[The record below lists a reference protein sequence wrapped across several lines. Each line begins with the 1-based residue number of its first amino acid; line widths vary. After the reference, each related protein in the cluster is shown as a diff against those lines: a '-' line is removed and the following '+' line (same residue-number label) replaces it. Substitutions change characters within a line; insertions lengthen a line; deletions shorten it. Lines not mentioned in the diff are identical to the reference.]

1 VTGQGAAGIY
11 EGLDLAPQHAAK
23 IGSSAISRE
32 VAEQRGYQT
41 IRTKSGL
48 AEFGFGRSQQI
59 IPTLL
64 VPVWGV
70 TGEIATRQH
79 RPDSPRERKGKGNGK
94 SKIVKYETP
103 DGSRMVLDV
112 PPGARAGI
120 GDPKVPLWI
129 TEGVLKADSAVSAGL
144 CCVAVLGVWN
154 WRGTNADGGKT
165 ALADWECVALNGREV
180 FIVFDSD
187 VMTKRAV
194 HDALARLG
202 AFLTRR
208 GAAVAYVYLP
218 QGESGAKVGLDDF
231 LADRGTTDGLRR
243 LARTRLADQEGAE
256 RAWPSPQDPMAV
268 ARRYMQEYTKDGM
281 PLLRRWRGAWMR
293 WETTHWAEADDAT
306 VRAELYKALEHATW
320 IGLDNHGEPDE
331 SGWQPNRNK
340 IANVIEALGAITHL
354 PDKLNTP
361 AWLDRDGPRPA
372 HWGNSGMV
380 ACTNGLLDVTTRK
393 LLPHTPAYFNVVSV
407 PFDYEPGAAAPQW
420 TEFLEKLWPEDP
432 DSVDALQEFAGYLL
446 SGETNLHKILLV
458 IGPTRAGK
466 GTIGRIFTMLL
477 GADNVAGPT
486 LASLATQFGLA
497 PLIGKPLAT
506 ISDARLSGNSTTVVE
521 RLLSIS
527 GEDALTIDRKY
538 REPWTGQLPTRIM
551 IMSNELPGFGDASGA
566 IAHRFIVLV
575 LTRSWLGK
583 EDKELTGKL
592 AGELPGILNWS
603 LDGLARLEASGRLTE
618 PKSSE
623 DAAIALL
630 DQASPMSAF
639 VRDCC
644 EIGLDFSVPV
654 DDVYEAWKAWCEAN
668 GRDKPGSVQTLG
680 KNLNAAA
687 PGVRRHRPREDGTRP
702 RVYQGIHLRDGWEC
716 QLGGSGSHNDADRGP
731 SRTTPPE
738 PAPDNTPEAS
748 PVRDGPRPNPL
759 RAQLR
764 PVGDTPADEPAEQK
778 PGEDFWAGD
787 EGNWS
792 A

>member
-1 VTGQGAAGIY
+1 VTGQEGAYAA
-11 EGLDLAPQHAAK
+11 LDLTPQHAAK
-23 IGSSAISRE
+23 VGSSAISAE
-32 VAEQRGYQT
+32 VAAQRGYRT
-41 IRTKSGL
+41 IHTKSQL
-48 AEFGFGRSQQI
+48 AELGFGRSQQI
-59 IPTLL
+59 VPTLL
-64 VPVWGV
+64 VPVWSV

-79 RPDSPRERKGKGNGK
+79 RPDSPRERKAKGGGK
-94 SKIVKYETP
+94 SRIIKYETP
-103 DGSRMVLDV
+103 DNSRMVLDV
-112 PPGARAGI
+112 PPGARPRI

-154 WRGTNADGGKT
+154 WRGTNSDGGKT
-165 ALADWECVALNGREV
+165 ALADWESVALNGRQV
-180 FIVFDSD
+180 FIVYDSD

-202 AFLTRR
+202 ALLTRR
-208 GAAVAYVYLP
+208 GAEVAFVYLP
-218 QGESGAKVGLDDF
+218 QGDSDAKVGLDDF
-231 LADRGTTDGLRR
+231 LAAGGTADGLRR
-243 LARTRLADQEGAE
+243 LARSRLAEPESSD
-256 RAWPSPQDPMAV
+256 RIWPPPQDPMAV

-306 VRAELYKALEHATW
+306 VKAELYKALEHATW
-320 IGLDNHGEPDE
+320 AGLEFGEPTELD
-331 SGWQPNRNK
+331 WQPNRNK

-372 HWGNSGMV
+372 HRGTSAMV
-380 ACTNGLLDVTTRK
+380 ACTNGLLDVTARK
-393 LLPHTPAYFNVVSV
+393 LLPHNPAYFNVVSV
-407 PFDYEPGAAAPQW
+407 PFDYEPDATAPQW
-420 TEFLEKLWPEDP
+420 EDFLGELWPEDS
-432 DSVDALQEFAGYLL
+432 DSVAALQEFAGYLL

-506 ISDARLSGNSTTVVE
+506 VSDARLAGNSATVVE

-527 GEDALTIDRKY
+527 GEDSLTIDRKY

-583 EDKELTGKL
+583 EDKELTSKL
-592 AGELPGILNWS
+592 AAELPGILNWS
-603 LDGLARLEASGRLTE
+603 LDGLARLEERERFTE

-644 EIGLDFSVPV
+644 EVGPAFDVLV
-654 DDVYEAWKAWCEAN
+654 DVIYEAWKAWCEAN
-668 GRDKPGSVQTLG
+668 GRDKPGTVQTLG

-702 RVYQGIHLRDGWEC
+702 RMYQGIRLRDGWER
-716 QLGGSGSHNDADRGP
+716 QFGDSGGHNDPDRGP
-731 SRTTPPE
+731 ARTTPPE
-738 PAPDNTPEAS
+738 SPPDDTPDDS
-748 PVRDGPRPNPL
+748 LVRGGPRPNPL

-764 PVGDTPADEPAEQK
+764 PVGDTPADESAGQDPDE
-778 PGEDFWAGD
+778 PFWAGD

>member
-1 VTGQGAAGIY
+1 
-11 EGLDLAPQHAAK
+11 
-23 IGSSAISRE
+23 
-32 VAEQRGYQT
+32 VAEQRGYRT
-41 IRTKSGL
+41 IRNKSGL
-48 AEFGFGRSQQI
+48 AELGFGRSQQI
-59 IPTLL
+59 VPTLL

-70 TGEIATRQH
+70 TGEIAMRLH
-79 RPDSPRERKGKGNGK
+79 RPDNPREHKGKGNSK
-94 SKIVKYETP
+94 SKVVKYEIP
-103 DGSRMVLDV
+103 ARSSMVLDV
-112 PPGARAGI
+112 PVAARAGI
-120 GDPKVPLWI
+120 GDLKVPLWI
-129 TEGVLKADSAVSAGL
+129 TEGVLKADAAVSAGL
-144 CCVAVLGVWN
+144 CCIAVLGVWN
-154 WRGTNADGGKT
+154 WRGANADGGKT
-165 ALADWECVALNGREV
+165 ALADWESVALNGRRV

-202 AFLTRR
+202 ALLTRR
-208 GAAVAYVYLP
+208 GAEVAYVYLP
-218 QGESGAKVGLDDF
+218 QGESEAKVGLDDF
-231 LADRGTTDGLRR
+231 LAAGGTTDSLQR
-243 LARTRLADQEGAE
+243 LACTRIAEPETSDRT
-256 RAWPSPQDPMAV
+256 WPPPQDPMAV
-268 ARRYMQEYTKDGM
+268 ARRYMREYTYDGM
-281 PLLRRWRGAWMR
+281 PTLRRWRGTWMR

-306 VRAELYKALEHATW
+306 VKAELYKALEHATW
-320 IGLDNHGEPDE
+320 IGLEHGEPTE
-331 SGWQPNRNK
+331 SDWQPNRNK

-372 HWGNSGMV
+372 HWGTAEVV
-380 ACTNGLLDVTTRK
+380 ACTNGLLSVTTRK
-393 LLPHTPAYFNVVSV
+393 LTRHTPAYFNVVSV
-407 PFDYEPGAAAPQW
+407 PFDYEPDATAPQW
-420 TEFLEKLWPEDP
+420 EDFLGELWPEDS
-432 DSVDALQEFAGYLL
+432 DSVSALQEFAGYLL
-446 SGETNLHKILLV
+446 SGETNLHKIMLV

-506 ISDARLSGNSTTVVE
+506 VSDARLAGNSATVVE

-527 GEDALTIDRKY
+527 GEDSLTIDRKY

-551 IMSNELPGFGDASGA
+551 IVSNELPGFGDASGA

-575 LTRSWLGK
+575 LTRSWLGN
-583 EDKELTGKL
+583 EDKDLTGKL

-603 LDGLARLEASGRLTE
+603 LDGLARLDKRGRFTE

-644 EIGLDFSVPV
+644 EVGPAFDVLV
-654 DDVYEAWKAWCEAN
+654 DEIYEEWKAWCEAN
-668 GRDKPGSVQTLG
+668 GRDKPGTVQMLG

-702 RVYQGIHLRDGWEC
+702 RMYQGIRLRDGWER
-716 QLGGSGSHNDADRGP
+716 QLGESWTHNDSDRGP
-731 SRTTPPE
+731 SRTTPTE
-738 PAPDNTPEAS
+738 PSPDDTPDEP
-748 PVRDGPRPNPL
+748 PVRDGPRPTPL
-759 RAQLR
+759 RRQLR
-764 PVGDTPADEPAEQK
+764 PVGDTPPGEPAEDASDQS
-778 PGEDFWAGD
+778 FWADVEQGD
-787 EGNWS
+787 WS